1 VIWFVRRTWLVAA
14 LTVVVCAAFSANAA
28 WALVEASYLAPAP
41 PAGSLL
47 PTKAETTPKP
57 KPDGAAL
64 VARNM
69 FCSTCGPVES
79 GPTDAFSPD
88 AVLIATSMSDAP
100 RATIRVPASEVQG
113 SWGVGDQVP
122 GLGTIADIGWVSV
135 EIVDASGR
143 HGRLR
148 LAGAATPGKP
158 ERAPVTDSPWAEH
171 VKKID
176 DHTYEVDRSLVRE
189 LVGGGVKPGGVR
201 ILPMTDKG
209 EVTGLRLLGA
219 GPGSLPASLGLQ
231 NGDIL
236 KSVNNTDIK
245 SANVL
250 IGLYAQLDTL
260 NVVELDGTRGGKPL
274 ALTLRLK

>member
-1 VIWFVRRTWLVAA
+1 
-14 LTVVVCAAFSANAA
+14 
-28 WALVEASYLAPAP
+28 
-41 PAGSLL
+41 
-47 PTKAETTPKP
+47 
-57 KPDGAAL
+57 
-64 VARNM
+64 M

-79 GPTDAFSPD
+79 GPTDVFSPE
-88 AVLIATSMSDAP
+88 AVLIATSMGDVP

-113 SWGVGDQVP
+113 SWGVGEQVP
-122 GLGTIADIGWVSV
+122 GLGTIAEIGWVSI

-148 LAGAATPGKP
+148 LAGAATPTKP
-158 ERAPVTDSPWAEH
+158 QSAPVTDSPWAEH
-171 VKKID
+171 VRKID

-201 ILPMTDKG
+201 VLPMTSNG

-231 NGDIL
+231 SNDIL
-236 KSVNNTDIK
+236 KSVNNTEIK

-274 ALTLRLK
+274 ALTLRLR